1 MKNLLKPVTI
11 IIIAAALLLIVP
23 ALSYAESPYPNKITL
38 EIAPSYRHVD
48 TFTVDGFSTVIADF
62 DWNVTSLTDNK
73 VEFSDTGFGI
83 SGRLVIPAIR
93 NSDRLIFELDY
104 FRASDTSFTEDTRV
118 ETDDFFDILGI
129 DGRHIGYFGE
139 NTDVSST
146 VGVAHRN
153 VTLAA
158 LYGFCLPDNIIG
170 NANLQVEAGLQ
181 FIESR
186 NKLVLEQFNSGA
198 VFSHFLDEKVTARY
212 FGPVAGLFGTVPLS
226 DKFTLTGR
234 CRTGALLYRS
244 RLDAEQISNADGTG
258 VPDTV
263 SFNGNETLFLEDH
276 NSGIAYSGTL
286 EAGIRYSVSNRI
298 SLDLVAN
305 ITYLSKSPEIEN
317 PNTFSGID
325 DGGGFLD
332 SLDSVSP
339 VSLRTRPCKDAG
351 IRLGVSIRLH

>member
-1 MKNLLKPVTI
+1 
-11 IIIAAALLLIVP
+11 
-23 ALSYAESPYPNKITL
+23 
-38 EIAPSYRHVD
+38 
-48 TFTVDGFSTVIADF
+48 
-62 DWNVTSLTDNK
+62 
-73 VEFSDTGFGI
+73 
-83 SGRLVIPAIR
+83 
-93 NSDRLIFELDY
+93 
-104 FRASDTSFTEDTRV
+104 
-118 ETDDFFDILGI
+118 
-129 DGRHIGYFGE
+129 
-139 NTDVSST
+139 
-146 VGVAHRN
+146 
-153 VTLAA
+153 
-158 LYGFCLPDNIIG
+158 
-170 NANLQVEAGLQ
+170 
-181 FIESR
+181 
-186 NKLVLEQFNSGA
+186 
-198 VFSHFLDEKVTARY
+198 
-212 FGPVAGLFGTVPLS
+212 
-226 DKFTLTGR
+226 
-234 CRTGALLYRS
+234 RTGALLYRS